1 MAVGSSPTMSAIL
14 HKRVEYMEIYDVLNK
29 EWQFA
34 TYQDAMK
41 YAMKL
46 NFLFGLEFQV
56 DVTLNPTLFIV
67 RCREK

>member
-1 MAVGSSPTMSAIL
+1 MN
-14 HKRVEYMEIYDVLNK
+14 YDDVLNK

-34 TYQDAMK
+34 TYQDAVK

-67 RCREK
+67 RCKKEKSL